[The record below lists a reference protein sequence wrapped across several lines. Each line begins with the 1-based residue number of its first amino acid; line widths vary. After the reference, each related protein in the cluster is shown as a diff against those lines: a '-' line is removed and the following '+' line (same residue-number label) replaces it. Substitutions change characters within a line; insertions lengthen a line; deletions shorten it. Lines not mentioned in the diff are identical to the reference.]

1 MKKQLNV
8 DVITNELRGNSAFF
22 PRDKKEPA
30 AAPAPVAPGTAPSAS
45 PERVNARTGE
55 RVAPRRIITRN
66 SFEIY
71 EDQMQSL
78 RERAY
83 QERLAGKPGSMS
95 RMVRDAID
103 RFLHDTNPGP
113 D

>member
-8 DVITNELRGNSAFF
+8 DIITNELRGNSAFF
-22 PRDKKEPA
+22 PRHKEPA
-30 AAPAPVAPGTAPSAS
+30 AAPAPGATSASPIAS
-45 PERVNARTGE
+45 PERANARTGE

-83 QERLAGKPGSMS
+83 HERLAGKPGSMS
-95 RMVRDAID
+95 RMVRTAID
-103 RFLHDTNPGP
+103 RFLHDTNPGT